1 MIINNSIIMKT
12 LREIKLFFLRSMRQ
26 TLRNPIFVFVS
37 LFQPL
42 LYLFLFMPLLKDL
55 GGVPGLPAGKTV
67 QIFIPG
73 LLVMMAL
80 FGSAFV
86 GFMLIDDIRSGVIER
101 FLVTPSS
108 RVAILLGRVL
118 RDATVLLVQCILIT
132 LVAIPMGLSVNWGGF
147 LLSLVLYAFIG
158 ITMASMSYGFA
169 LLYKTEDNLA
179 PTLNTITLPLSLLSG
194 IMLPLALAPL
204 WLQNLAKANPFAY
217 AVNAS
222 RALFAGDFHSAS
234 IIEGFI
240 IVGILM
246 VLIFSWAIRSLKK
259 MVA

>member
-1 MIINNSIIMKT
+1 MKL
-12 LREIKLFFLRSMRQ
+12 LRGIQLMFIRNMRQ
-26 TLRNPIFVFVS
+26 TLRSPIFVFVS

-42 LYLFLFMPLLKDL
+42 LYLFLFMPLLNGL

-86 GFMLIDDIRSGVIER
+86 GFNLIDDIRSGVMER
-101 FLVTPSS
+101 FLVTPVS
-108 RVAILLGRVL
+108 RSAILLGRVL
-118 RDATVLLVQCILIT
+118 RDALVLLTQCVLIT
-132 LVAIPMGLSVNWGGF
+132 LVAIPLGLSVNVGGF
-147 LLSLVLYAFIG
+147 LLSLVLYAMVS
-158 ITMASMSYGFA
+158 ITMASMSYSFA
-169 LLYKTEDNLA
+169 LIYRIEDPLA

-204 WLQNLAKANPFAY
+204 WLQDLAKANPFSY

-222 RALFAGDFHSAS
+222 RALFAGSFHSVD
-234 IIEGFI
+234 IIKGFV
-240 IVGILM
+240 IVFLLM
-246 VLIFSWAIRSLKK
+246 SVVFWWSLNSLRKLEE
-259 MVA
+259 

>member
-1 MIINNSIIMKT
+1 MKL
-12 LREIKLFFLRSMRQ
+12 LRGIQLMFIRNMRQ
-26 TLRNPIFVFVS
+26 TLRSPIFVFVS

-42 LYLFLFMPLLKDL
+42 LYLFLFMPLLNGL

-86 GFMLIDDIRSGVIER
+86 GFNLIDDIRSGVIER
-101 FLVTPSS
+101 FLVTPVNRS
-108 RVAILLGRVL
+108 AILLGRVL
-118 RDATVLLVQCILIT
+118 RDAVVLLTQCVLIT
-132 LVAIPMGLSVNWGGF
+132 LVAIPLGLSVNVGGF
-147 LLSLVLYAFIG
+147 LLSLVLYAMVS
-158 ITMASMSYGFA
+158 ITMASMSYSFA
-169 LLYKTEDNLA
+169 LIYRIEDPLA

-204 WLQNLAKANPFAY
+204 WLQDLAKVNPFSY

-222 RALFAGDFHSAS
+222 RALFAGSFHSVD
-234 IIEGFI
+234 IIKGFV
-240 IVGILM
+240 IVFLLM
-246 VLIFSWAIRSLKK
+246 SVVFWWSLNSLRKLEE
-259 MVA
+259 